1 VVVEV
6 EGAAPAIGVFDSDLN
21 YITHALLPN
30 ALDAPWWAINPV
42 DGHLYTSTFRT
53 G

>member
-1 VVVEV
+1 VPL

-30 ALDAPWWAINPV
+30 ALDAPWCAIKPV
-42 DGHLYTSTFRT
+42 DGGATTTSFSSTI